1 MKYMKSIPLLQESL
15 SRFMHRRYLVDEV
28 VSSALHDFIAALQK
42 YYPQNKAGTVEISSN
57 IPSTTGE
64 T

>member
-1 MKYMKSIPLLQESL
+1 MCRASLSLQESL
-15 SRFMHRRYLVDEV
+15 FGFMRQRYLVDEV

-42 YYPQNKAGTVEISSN
+42 YYTQNKAGTVQISSS

-64 T
+64 M